1 MALVVLSFLPL
12 SITLIVLIT
21 LIFPLYSRAWYN
33 TPTMSSNSYDQLVPM
48 VIKRDPRGER
58 AYDIYSKLLEDRIIF
73 LGTPIDD
80 QVANIIIAELLYL
93 ENESS
98 EKDIFL
104 YINSPGGHVHSTL
117 AIYDTMRYIKPDVA
131 TVCVGMA
138 ASGAAVLLAGGEKGK
153 RFALPNSQVMI
164 HQPLSEVSGQATDI
178 QIHAEEIIKTKKKL
192 NQMMAKDTGQPLDRI
207 EKDTERDFFMS
218 SDEAKKYGLID
229 GIFTNRHRKA

>member
-1 MALVVLSFLPL
+1 MS
-12 SITLIVLIT
+12 
-21 LIFPLYSRAWYN
+21 YSKIQ
-33 TPTMSSNSYDQLVPM
+33 DQLVPM

-73 LGTPIDD
+73 LGTAIDD

-93 ENESS
+93 ENESV
-98 EKDIFL
+98 EKDIYM

-117 AIYDTMRYIKPDVA
+117 AIYDTMRYIKPAVA

-153 RFALPNSQVMI
+153 RSALPNAQVMI
-164 HQPLSEVSGQATDI
+164 HQPLSEISGQATDI

-192 NQMMAKDTGQPLDRI
+192 NNMLSRDTGQPLARV
-207 EKDTERDFFMS
+207 EKDTERDFFMTS
-218 SDEAKKYGLID
+218 EEAKKYGLID
-229 GIFTNRHRKA
+229 AILTQRKK

>member
-1 MALVVLSFLPL
+1 MKDFE
-12 SITLIVLIT
+12 TT
-21 LIFPLYSRAWYN
+21 N
-33 TPTMSSNSYDQLVPM
+33 QLVPM

-73 LGTPIDD
+73 LGTAIDD

-93 ENESS
+93 ENESI
-98 EKDIFL
+98 EKDIYL

-117 AIYDTMRYIKPDVA
+117 AIYDTMRYIKPTVA

-153 RFALPNSQVMI
+153 RSALPNAQVMI
-164 HQPLSEVSGQATDI
+164 HQPLSEISGQATDI

-192 NQMMAKDTGQPLDRI
+192 NNMLSRDSGQPLSRV
-207 EKDTERDFFMS
+207 EKDTERDFFMTS
-218 SDEAKKYGLID
+218 EEAKKYGLID
-229 GIFTNRHRKA
+229 AILTQRKK

>member
-1 MALVVLSFLPL
+1 MAHSETF
-12 SITLIVLIT
+12 
-21 LIFPLYSRAWYN
+21 
-33 TPTMSSNSYDQLVPM
+33 DQLVPM

-73 LGTPIDD
+73 LGTAIDD

-93 ENESS
+93 ENESA

-104 YINSPGGHVHSTL
+104 YINSPGGQVHSTL
-117 AIYDTMRYIKPDVA
+117 AIYDTMRYIRPNVA

-153 RFALPNSQVMI
+153 RSALPNAQVMI
-164 HQPLSEVSGQATDI
+164 HQPMSEISGQATDI

-192 NQMMAKDTGQPLDRI
+192 NQMLASDASQPLARV

-229 GIFTNRHRKA
+229 HILTKRKK

>member
-1 MALVVLSFLPL
+1 MKT
-12 SITLIVLIT
+12 SITQ
-21 LIFPLYSRAWYN
+21 
-33 TPTMSSNSYDQLVPM
+33 DQLVPM

-73 LGTPIDD
+73 LGTAIDD

-93 ENESS
+93 ENESI
-98 EKDIFL
+98 EKDIYM

-117 AIYDTMRYIKPDVA
+117 AIYDTMRYIKPNVA

-153 RFALPNSQVMI
+153 RSALPNAQVMI
-164 HQPLSEVSGQATDI
+164 HQPLSEISGQATDI

-192 NQMMAKDTGQPLDRI
+192 NNMLSRDSGQPLTRV
-207 EKDTERDFFMS
+207 EKDTERDFFMTS
-218 SDEAKKYGLID
+218 EEAKKYGLID
-229 GIFTNRHRKA
+229 AILTQRKK